1 MVLGIDFGLKRIGLA
16 VADENLAQPLVVVAN
31 SLGMIDQILEIC
43 QQQKIKK
50 IIIGLPEGRLV
61 KKIKEFSQKLQEITG
76 LPIEF
81 QDETLTSEDALDMMI
96 KIGKKKKAR
105 EEKQDAFAAAII
117 LQEYLKRSPKNV

>member
-76 LPIEF
+76 LPVEF

-105 EEKQDAFAAAII
+105 EEKKDAFAAAII